1 MEANKT
7 KLEALLLQ
15 IQQQC
20 STGNRKELASSLRQL
35 MNNRQ
40 DYYQESISL
49 SMQDDFSDALFKILL
64 LELDEEEEESIE
76 IAEMSYVGIGSV
88 LYTPVSTAEHYQRR
102 LLLLHYFSDYFT
114 DAIIEI
120 FLKKY
125 RKDNML
131 EARKLALE
139 CLEKMQ
145 LADIFWLEENY
156 PHFIDK
162 NTQLAEACNSIEM
175 DPNLTEEEKKEAA
188 LLHKV
193 LYAYL
198 KAKYKN

>member
-1 MEANKT
+1 MEVNKT
-7 KLEALLLQ
+7 KLEALLLK
-15 IQQQC
+15 IQEQC
-20 STGNRKELASSLRQL
+20 SAGNRKELTSSLRQL
-35 MNNRQ
+35 LTNRQ
-40 DYYQESISL
+40 NYYQESISL
-49 SMQDDFSDALFKILL
+49 DRQDAFSDALFKILL

-76 IAEMSYVGIGSV
+76 IAEMAYIGIGSV
-88 LYTPVSTAEHYQRR
+88 LSTPASTAEHYQRR

-125 RKDNML
+125 RKENML

-145 LADIFWLEENY
+145 LSDMFWLEENY
-156 PHFIDK
+156 PQFIDQ
-162 NTQLAEACNSIEM
+162 NRQLAEACNSIET
-175 DPNLTEEEKKEAA
+175 DPDLTEEEKREAA

-198 KAKYKN
+198 KTKYKN

>member
-1 MEANKT
+1 MEVNKT

-20 STGNRKELASSLRQL
+20 SAGNRKELASSLRQL

-40 DYYQESISL
+40 AYYRESISL
-49 SMQDDFSDALFKILL
+49 SIQDDFSDALFKILL

-145 LADIFWLEENY
+145 LADMFWLEENY
-156 PHFIDK
+156 PHFIDN

>member
-1 MEANKT
+1 MEINKT
-7 KLEALLLQ
+7 ELEALLLK

-20 STGNRKELASSLRQL
+20 ADGNRKELTSSLRQL
-35 MNNRQ
+35 MRKRQ
-40 DYYQESISL
+40 NYYQESIA
-49 SMQDDFSDALFKILL
+49 QHVEDAFSDALFKILL

-76 IAEMSYVGIGSV
+76 IAEMSYTGLSSV
-88 LYTPVSTAEHYQRR
+88 LHTTTSTAEHYQRR

-145 LADIFWLEENY
+145 LSDLFWLEENC
-156 PHFIDK
+156 PQSIDD
-162 NTQLAEACNSIEM
+162 NIQLSEACNAIEM
-175 DPNLTEEEKKEAA
+175 DPDWTEEGKAEAA

>member
-20 STGNRKELASSLRQL
+20 SAGNRKELASFLRQL

-88 LYTPVSTAEHYQRR
+88 LYTPVSTADH
-102 LLLLHYFSDYFT
+102 
-114 DAIIEI
+114 
-120 FLKKY
+120 
-125 RKDNML
+125 
-131 EARKLALE
+131 
-139 CLEKMQ
+139 
-145 LADIFWLEENY
+145 
-156 PHFIDK
+156 
-162 NTQLAEACNSIEM
+162 
-175 DPNLTEEEKKEAA
+175 
-188 LLHKV
+188 
-193 LYAYL
+193 
-198 KAKYKN
+198 